1 MLMVTTVPAAT
12 LDPGAGV
19 CAEMVG
25 SVLIVVVVDDGGEV
39 VVDGGGGVAMHEYL
53 SAAV

>member
-1 MLMVTTVPAAT
+1 LIVTTVPAAT

-25 SVLIVVVVDDGGEV
+25 SVLIVVVVDDGGGV
-39 VVDGGGGVAMHEYL
+39 GVAAGGGVAMHKYL
-53 SAAV
+53 SAAA